1 MRKTLLA
8 LTLLSLSVSTGAIPT
23 EALAQ
28 GQRGTADEQKA
39 CTRDAQKHCRAV
51 LDQGDLVV
59 LSCLQQNRSK
69 ISPACDAVL
78 KSHGQ

>member
-1 MRKTLLA
+1 MRKILMA
-8 LTLLSLSVSTGAIPT
+8 LTLLSLCVLTGAIPT
-23 EALAQ
+23 EAMAQ
-28 GQRGTADEQKA
+28 GRGTDAEQKA
-39 CTRDAQKHCRAV
+39 CSRDAQKHCRAV

>member
-1 MRKTLLA
+1 MRKSLLA
-8 LTLLSLSVSTGAIPT
+8 LTLLSLTVSTGAF
-23 EALAQ
+23 AQ
-28 GQRGTADEQKA
+28 QGRGTVDEQKA

-59 LSCLQQNRSK
+59 LSCLQQNRAK
-69 ISPACDAVL
+69 ISPACDAGL

>member
-1 MRKTLLA
+1 MRKSLLA
-8 LTLLSLSVSTGAIPT
+8 LTLLSLAVSTGAM
-23 EALAQ
+23 AQ
-28 GQRGTADEQKA
+28 GQGGTHAEQKA
-39 CTRDAQKHCRAV
+39 CTRDAQRHCRAV

-69 ISPACDAVL
+69 ISAACDQVL